1 MGLHREAERGSIY
14 PDREISL
21 LESKGKKDL
30 GKIFLKMS
38 FDFEGFFKNM
48 GFSTGSLS
56 CWNISDYENYR
67 NPNHIF
73 NSECFSRVCVFGTL
87 LILGKESYGTKSG

>member
-21 LESKGKKDL
+21 LESKGKKDF

-38 FDFEGFFKNM
+38 FDFEGFF
-48 GFSTGSLS
+48 
-56 CWNISDYENYR
+56 
-67 NPNHIF
+67 
-73 NSECFSRVCVFGTL
+73 
-87 LILGKESYGTKSG
+87 